1 MGGSNIKAVLINPF
15 PSGKHPDEY
24 IEVPLNLLY
33 VGTKLRKKGHTVR
46 ILDYQICSIEQ
57 EIKNHVQNADLVG
70 IGAMTPQVGHSVEIS
85 KIIREISD
93 VPIVWGGQHPT
104 IYPEQT
110 VESKVVDYV
119 IRGDGEEPIA
129 KLIDFISGKCD
140 IKKVPSLFW
149 MEKEKHKSNPQAQ
162 FTDINKISPPDWS
175 LIDMQVYTG
184 NQIVNG
190 EKVKTFTI
198 NSGRGCI
205 HRCAFCINTFQGR
218 VWRKM
223 EAINITN
230 EMNILYNKYNVKY
243 IFFRDDNLFID
254 KKRILS
260 VARYVRDNKMDM
272 KWSGSCRADYFKE
285 SHLNDETVKVL
296 SQCGLC
302 NFAMGIESG
311 SQRML
316 NLMKKDITLQDSIN
330 AVRTASKYGVECSCS
345 FVVGAPTETEKELEE
360 TLKFILLLDKEAKP
374 KGLGFAGINI
384 YTPYPGSELFDMAVE
399 SGLKI
404 PDNLEGWKDIGID
417 TPLPWISKAKRKK
430 LKLLDYYCNLAIS
443 NPKNFVYRYLNK
455 AARFR
460 VTKNFFMIPIEK
472 KIVDFIKKRRG

>member
-15 PSGKHPDEY
+15 PSGKQPDEY

-230 EMNILYNKYNVKY
+230 EMNILYNKYNIKY
-243 IFFRDDNLFID
+243 IFD
-254 KKRILS
+254 
-260 VARYVRDNKMDM
+260 
-272 KWSGSCRADYFKE
+272 
-285 SHLNDETVKVL
+285 
-296 SQCGLC
+296 
-302 NFAMGIESG
+302 
-311 SQRML
+311 
-316 NLMKKDITLQDSIN
+316 
-330 AVRTASKYGVECSCS
+330 
-345 FVVGAPTETEKELEE
+345 
-360 TLKFILLLDKEAKP
+360 
-374 KGLGFAGINI
+374 
-384 YTPYPGSELFDMAVE
+384 
-399 SGLKI
+399 
-404 PDNLEGWKDIGID
+404 
-417 TPLPWISKAKRKK
+417 
-430 LKLLDYYCNLAIS
+430 
-443 NPKNFVYRYLNK
+443 
-455 AARFR
+455 
-460 VTKNFFMIPIEK
+460 
-472 KIVDFIKKRRG
+472 